1 MSNNNERYPD
11 WFLSNPRIAEDLDS
25 YSFDIGEMAWNHQQK
40 KIDEL
45 EKELAVFR
53 NENKFF
59 NVYSENLKLVEKL
72 QAEREKVKN
81 IEFKLDVF
89 GGNLLLSGER
99 RALEMFREFRQ
110 ALEKL
115 KESEGEE

>member
-1 MSNNNERYPD
+1 MDNPFGFLNGLYLYGTCFHERGKKMNYDLIDDSNMNRY
-11 WFLSNPRIAEDLDS
+11 
-25 YSFDIGEMAWNHQQK
+25 QK
-40 KIDEL
+40 QILAQAKTIQSQR
-45 EKELAVFR
+45 KE
-53 NENKFF
+53 
-59 NVYSENLKLVEKL
+59 L

-115 KESEGEE
+115 KESEGKE